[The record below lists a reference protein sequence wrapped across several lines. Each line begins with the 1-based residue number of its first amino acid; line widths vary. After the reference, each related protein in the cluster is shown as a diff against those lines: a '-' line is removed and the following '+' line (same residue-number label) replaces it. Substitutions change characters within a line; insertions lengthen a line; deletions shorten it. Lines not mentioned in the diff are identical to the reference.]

1 MRFGTVDAVAEGVT
15 VVTVVVK
22 TAVKQSRRSR
32 SMTVQFLM
40 GGEASNGLRAPAAS
54 SARRHRRHTA
64 TPSGERRLHLG
75 LPDFLPC
82 AKGPPIGLVPQP

>member
-22 TAVKQSRRSR
+22 TVVKQFRCSR

-40 GGEASNGLRAPAAS
+40 GGEASNGLGRQQLLQRVAADGTP
-54 SARRHRRHTA
+54 RHRA
-64 TPSGERRLHLG
+64 VSGGCNSDSQIFCRVRK
-75 LPDFLPC
+75 
-82 AKGPPIGLVPQP
+82 ARQ